1 MRQRVTHCTRG
12 AVREALD
19 ERQSARGIARE
30 ALCVAARS
38 AAIEE
43 ACSEVGEPLRSA
55 VHEGVCSSA
64 IDAAPLIQ

>member
-19 ERQSARGIARE
+19 ERQSVEGRARE

-38 AAIEE
+38 AVIEE
-43 ACSEVGEPLRSA
+43 ACSEMGA

>member
-12 AVREALD
+12 AVRDALY
-19 ERQSARGIARE
+19 ERQSVRGRARE
-30 ALCVAARS
+30 VLCVAARS

-55 VHEGVCSSA
+55 VH
-64 IDAAPLIQ
+64 DAAHLIR

>member
-19 ERQSARGIARE
+19 ERQSARGRARE

-43 ACSEVGEPLRSA
+43 ACKIGRASCRERV
-55 VHEGVCSSA
+55 
-64 IDAAPLIQ
+64 

>member
-1 MRQRVTHCTRG
+1 MCVRQRVAHCERG

-55 VHEGVCSSA
+55 RE
-64 IDAAPLIQ
+64 AANE

>member
-1 MRQRVTHCTRG
+1 MTHCERG

-19 ERQSARGIARE
+19 ERQSVRGRARE
-30 ALCVAARS
+30 ALCVRVAARS

-55 VHEGVCSSA
+55 VHEGVCSSP
-64 IDAAPLIQ
+64 IDAAPLIR